1 MLKKPHTDNKAVFF
15 VTCLIYLLLFSL
27 FTGWRRSS
35 FQQTSSA
42 GTACCARTNRD
53 CRLLSCQG
61 NCKAPRGLAICFN
74 STVTRSLAL
83 KQPSILKQPNFVNA
97 KFPKWKSGAGMH
109 TSRHIDLISLS
120 ISKAVMCDILFS
132 SSV

>member
-1 MLKKPHTDNKAVFF
+1 MVMIWQPQAVYKMHQG
-15 VTCLIYLLLFSL
+15 TKGSGHLF
-27 FTGWRRSS
+27 
-35 FQQTSSA
+35 
-42 GTACCARTNRD
+42 
-53 CRLLSCQG
+53 
-61 NCKAPRGLAICFN
+61 I

-97 KFPKWKSGAGMH
+97 KFPKWQSGAGMH